1 MYSHR
6 ALACPKPAFAPAF
19 EARAVTTSVLDE
31 DSKVEVL
38 EFLDRRPLHTV
49 MLSGLI
55 RDNGVV
61 NCLNRGELYGCRNPQ
76 GELEGVGLIGHATLI
91 ETSTDR
97 ALQAFAELARKCSST
112 HMIMGE
118 DQHLEDFWAYYFDDG
133 RKMHRICRELLLEL
147 RWPIEVK
154 AAVPG
159 LRLATTG
166 DLDLIL
172 PVHAQMAFEESGVDP
187 LDQDPI
193 GFRDRCARRIKQGR
207 TWVWIECGELVFK
220 ADVVSQTPD
229 VSYLEGVW
237 VSPESRSEGLGL
249 RCLSQ
254 ITRTLLM
261 KAPSVCVFVN
271 GENLAAQN
279 FYERAGFKSRAV
291 YDTVFLNLSAAVPLY
306 YS

>member
-1 MYSHR
+1 MHSQTATRTKPVR
-6 ALACPKPAFAPAF
+6 AIF
-19 EARAVTTSVLDE
+19 EGYDVITSALRE
-31 DSKVEVL
+31 ESQTEVL
-38 EFLDRRPLHTV
+38 EFLERRPLHTV
-49 MLSGLI
+49 MLDGLI

-61 NCLNRGELYGCRNPQ
+61 NTLNRGTLYGCRNEQ
-76 GELEGVGLIGHATLI
+76 GELEGVALIGHATLI

-97 ALQAFAELARKCSST
+97 ALQAFADLARKCSRT

-118 DQHLEDFWAYYFDDG
+118 TQRLQEFWAHYFEDG
-133 RKMHRICRELLLEL
+133 RGMNRAYRELLLEL

-159 LRLATTG
+159 LRPATSG
-166 DLDLIL
+166 DLDLIV

-220 ADVVSQTPD
+220 ADLISQTPD
-229 VSYLEGVW
+229 VTYLEGVW
-237 VSPESRSEGLGL
+237 VSPEKRSEGWGT

-254 ITRTLLM
+254 ITRSLLM

-271 GENLAAQN
+271 EENLAAHPGIRCQT
-279 FYERAGFKSRAV
+279 AGHHHDRLWDNA
-291 YDTVFLNLSAAVPLY
+291 YGD
-306 YS
+306 